1 MSDGLKMVMISYNSA
16 IEVDVIEIL
25 EKGGIKNYTKWTGV
39 NGKGQMSGSHF
50 GSEVWPGINSVIFS
64 AMEAEKAQDLI
75 KHIKGLR
82 AKLGKE
88 GVKAFCWSLEEMT

>member
-1 MSDGLKMVMISYNSA
+1 MSNELKMVMISYNSA
-16 IEVDVIEIL
+16 IGAEAMEIL
-25 EKGGIKNYTKWTGV
+25 EKCGIKNYTKWTGV

-64 AMEAEKAQDLI
+64 AMEAKKAQDLL
-75 KHIKGLR
+75 KHIKDVR

-88 GVKAFCWSLEEMT
+88 GIKAFCWSLEEMT

>member
-1 MSDGLKMVMISYNSA
+1 MHSDWCHGLGSA
-16 IEVDVIEIL
+16 DASEINII
-25 EKGGIKNYTKWTGV
+25 G
-39 NGKGQMSGSHF
+39 SGSHF